1 MERSGSVA
9 MAVTFTGFLVLC
21 CGPVLASPVRSG
33 PSRIVREARPQFV
46 FGGNGVFPSG
56 PGIGVQTPIAGAHLG
71 LTSGLTVN
79 VGRQPAFGQPQQ
91 EQPQQQVPVQQAAV
105 VPTATEQSPPSVESS
120 PSVVVPPAKE
130 EGLGT
135 RIDGEAA
142 PATTEILEDH
152 PCYNYDPT
160 AAQDAP
166 ADGTTTEHPCAGV
179 GAGNKINPKQ
189 AALLSLVG

>member
-1 MERSGSVA
+1 MERSGVA

-21 CGPVLASPVRSG
+21 CGSTVASPV
-33 PSRIVREARPQFV
+33 RIVREARPQF
-46 FGGNGVFPSG
+46 FLGGNGVFPGG

-79 VGRQPAFGQPQQ
+79 VGRQPASV
-91 EQPQQQVPVQQAAV
+91 QPQQQPVPA
-105 VPTATEQSPPSVESS
+105 EQPASVESA
-120 PSVVVPPAKE
+120 PPVVPAKE
-130 EGLGT
+130 PEGLGT
-135 RIDGEAA
+135 RIDGESA

-152 PCYNYDPT
+152 PCYNYDPSQAT
-160 AAQDAP
+160 AADQEAP
-166 ADGTTTEHPCAGV
+166 SQDGTTTEHPCAGV

>member
-1 MERSGSVA
+1 MERNGVGA
-9 MAVTFTGFLVLC
+9 MAVAFTGFLVLLLC
-21 CGPVLASPVRSG
+21 CGQSTLASPIHSG

-79 VGRQPAFGQPQQ
+79 VGRQPPFV
-91 EQPQQQVPVQQAAV
+91 QPQQQQQQPQVPAEQP
-105 VPTATEQSPPSVESS
+105 VPASVESA
-120 PSVVVPPAKE
+120 PPVVPAKE
-130 EGLGT
+130 ESLGT
-135 RIDGEAA
+135 RIDGEAT

-152 PCYNYDPT
+152 PCYNYDPSQAT
-160 AAQDAP
+160 ASAQDAP
-166 ADGTTTEHPCAGV
+166 SDGMTTEHPCAGV